1 MCFSRLLIFLHSF
14 NYIQS
19 QGRLRLSC
27 APSEAAPGS
36 GNKPWESVCGRVNE
50 FRSVFATN
58 TALLSIAVAL
68 KSAGPRLEPGH
79 PQDNE
84 AD

>member
-1 MCFSRLLIFLHSF
+1 MRFSKLSIFLHSF

-19 QGRLRLSC
+19 QGWLHLSC
-27 APSEAAPGS
+27 APSEAAPDS
-36 GNKPWESVCGRVNE
+36 GNKPWERVCGRVNE

-58 TALLSIAVAL
+58 TALLSIAAAL

-79 PQDNE
+79 PRDNE
-84 AD
+84 SD